1 MGRCRAAS
9 RPGDDDPK
17 YRFLGFAWMMDS
29 EIEVEEGSKRKRA
42 ALNVENS
49 ETLPTGQGVTNSKV
63 SPYHCNYCNKDISG
77 KIRIKC
83 AVCQD
88 FDLCIECFS
97 VGAEVTPHKSNH
109 PYRIMDNLSFPLICP
124 DWNADEEM
132 LLLEGIEMYG
142 FGNWNEVAEYI
153 GTKSKSQCID
163 HYNAVYMNSPCFP
176 LPDLS
181 HVMGKSKEELF
192 AMMKGHEA
200 KKEFSLTTELTLKEE
215 PPFVDGI
222 NYEES
227 KKEEINDQTMSRLTS
242 ACGKAYS
249 STVKKASSVIQNN
262 DGVKVEESHA
272 DRSIGEKKLKLS
284 GEDRPSMTN
293 LSGYSF
299 KREEF
304 DVEYDNDAEQVLADM
319 EFKDTDT
326 EAEYEMKLQV
336 LHIYSKRLDERKR
349 RKNFILERDLLY
361 PDPFEKSL
369 LPEELQICQRYK
381 VFMRFHS
388 KKEHQDLLKNI
399 IEEHRLVKRIQDLQ
413 EARIAGCV
421 TAADAYRF
429 IEQKRTKEAEPSAC
443 KESGQIGT
451 SAKTLQR
458 PNSLKGEVDSSP
470 QGLQKGTAALFAG
483 AKDSPPAIQVFT
495 RSLEEWDIS
504 GFAGAELLSESEKKL
519 CDEIRILPSHYLNML
534 QTLSLEI
541 SKGSVTKKSDAHAL
555 FKVEPSKVDRVYDML
570 VTKGVVQT

>member
-1 MGRCRAAS
+1 MGRCRTVS
-9 RPGDDDPK
+9 RPVADDDPDHN
-17 YRFLGFAWMMDS
+17 R
-29 EIEVEEGSKRKRA
+29 SKRKRA

-49 ETLPTGQGVTNSKV
+49 ETLPTGQGITKSKV
-63 SPYHCNYCNKDISG
+63 SLYHCNYCNKDISG

-83 AVCQD
+83 VVCQD

-142 FGNWNEVAEYI
+142 FGNWNEVAEYV
-153 GTKSKSQCID
+153 GMKSKTQCID

-181 HVMGKSKEELF
+181 HVMGKSREELM
-192 AMMKGHEA
+192 AKGHEVR
-200 KKEFSLTTELTLKEE
+200 KEFPLTAELTLKEE
-215 PPFVDGI
+215 PPFSNGI

-227 KKEEINDQTMSRLTS
+227 KKAEINNQTISSLTSGS

-249 STVKKASSVIQNN
+249 STIKRASNVSQNN
-262 DGVKVEESHA
+262 DGVKVEESQS

-284 GEDRPSMTN
+284 GEDRPSMTE

-326 EAEYEMKLQV
+326 EAEHEMKLHV

-381 VFMRFHS
+381 VFMRYHS
-388 KKEHQDLLKNI
+388 KEEHQDLLKNI

-458 PNSLKGEVDSSP
+458 PNYLKGELDSSP
-470 QGLQKGTAALFAG
+470 RGLQKGTTALFAG
-483 AKDSPPAIQVFT
+483 AKDSPTAIQAIT
-495 RSLEEWDIS
+495 RSIEEWDIS

-519 CDEIRILPSHYLNML
+519 CNEIRLLPSHYLNML
-534 QTLSLEI
+534 QTMSLEI
-541 SKGSVTKKSDAHAL
+541 SKGTVTKKSDAHTL

-570 VTKGVVQT
+570 AEKGVVQT